1 MKIRSLTRQ
10 KEFQKVYEDGKKFVG
25 RYFVIYLHPSPE
37 AAKAVVASRK
47 IGGAVQRNRA
57 KRVLRE
63 TLRAVI
69 YNNNQLAGQLAA
81 AVVSTDSNKPGNR
94 TECWIVVVARRA
106 ILDVGT
112 KETTTELQQMLSG
125 LTNNQ
130 TQQ

>member
-1 MKIRSLTRQ
+1 MKIRSLARQ
-10 KEFQKVYEDGKKFVG
+10 REFQQVYEDGKKFVG
-25 RYFVIYLHPSPE
+25 RYFVIYLLPSPE

-63 TLRAVI
+63 TLQAVI
-69 YNNNQLAGQLAA
+69 YNNNQLARQLAA
-81 AVVSTDSNKPGNR
+81 AVVPTESKKPDNR
-94 TECWIVVVARRA
+94 TECWIVAVARRA
-106 ILDVGT
+106 ILDVGIN
-112 KETTTELQQMLSG
+112 ETTTELQQMLSG

>member
-1 MKIRSLTRQ
+1 MKIRSLARQ
-10 KEFQKVYEDGKKFVG
+10 REFQQVYEDGKKFVG
-25 RYFVIYLHPSPE
+25 RYFVIYLLPSPE

-63 TLRAVI
+63 TLQAVI
-69 YNNNQLAGQLAA
+69 YNNNQLARQLAA
-81 AVVSTDSNKPGNR
+81 AVVPTESKKPDNR
-94 TECWIVVVARRA
+94 TECWIVAVARRA

-112 KETTTELQQMLSG
+112 NETTTELQQMLSG

>member
-1 MKIRSLTRQ
+1 MKTRSLARQ
-10 KEFQKVYEDGKKFVG
+10 KEFRQVYEDGKKFVG
-25 RYFVIYLHPSPE
+25 RYSVIYLLPSPD

-63 TLRAVI
+63 ALRAVI
-69 YNNNQLAGQLAA
+69 YNNNQLARQLAA
-81 AVVSTDSNKPGNR
+81 AVMPTDSNEPDNR

-106 ILDVGT
+106 ILDVGI

-125 LTNNQ
+125 LTNDQ